1 MEPLLADGY
10 HRCVAL
16 VTPTEQRFGELL
28 QKWRQHR
35 QLSQSALSLESS
47 VSQRHLSFLESG
59 RSNPSR
65 EMVLHLTR
73 VLELPLRER
82 NRLLVAAGFAAEY
95 RERPLG
101 HDDLRRIDQAID
113 MLLASA
119 LPHPAIAFDVHW
131 NLVRTNE
138 KATEMFAA
146 FIDPDNQTL
155 TDRPNILRL
164 TFHPDGMSRYIVNR
178 AEVANAL
185 LLRLRRQMNDMPFD
199 PELQALHEE
208 LLGYPFAHDESAT
221 EKSAM
226 MAPVLPLELK
236 KDDMQL
242 SFFTVLSSFGTPQ
255 DVTVQELRIETFFAA
270 DDATRRALDP
280 SSTDPSRDGPS

>member
-10 HRCVAL
+10 HPRVAL

-82 NRLLVAAGFAAEY
+82 NRLLVAAGFAAAY

-101 HDDLRRIDQAID
+101 HEDLRSIDQAMD

-119 LPHPAIAFDVHW
+119 LPHPAIAFDLHW

-146 FIDPDNQTL
+146 FIDPDSRTL
-155 TDRPNILRL
+155 TDRPNLLRL

-178 AEVANAL
+178 AEVADAL

-221 EKSAM
+221 ESGQ
-226 MAPVLPLELK
+226 MAPVLSLVLK
-236 KDDMQL
+236 KDDMRL

-255 DVTVQELRIETFFAA
+255 DVTVQELRIETFFAT
-270 DDATRRALDP
+270 DDATRRTLDR
-280 SSTDPSRDGPS
+280 SSAGLSRDEPS